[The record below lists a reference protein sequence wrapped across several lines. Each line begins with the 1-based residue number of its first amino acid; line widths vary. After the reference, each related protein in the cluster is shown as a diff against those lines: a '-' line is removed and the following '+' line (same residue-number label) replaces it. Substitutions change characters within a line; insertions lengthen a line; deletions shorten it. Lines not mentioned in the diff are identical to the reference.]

1 MTLLDW
7 DTWKFVHCV
16 HKCEFQRK
24 GTLENFLKD
33 CISCMLS
40 LALPDAIIGN
50 TPFKKSLK
58 GVVQP
63 KGEIMTSLKKI

>member
-1 MTLLDW
+1 LFTVC
-7 DTWKFVHCV
+7 TNVNFR
-16 HKCEFQRK
+16 EK

-40 LALPDAIIGN
+40 LALPDAIIGE

-58 GVVQP
+58 GVIQP
-63 KGEIMTSLKKI
+63 KGEIIKKGKL